1 MTNRDQWIQDR
12 CGKLTASEIYKIMG
26 KGKTK
31 DQYFGQVAESYMLQ
45 KVGEILTLEPNN
57 GGRVNISSLEWGNH
71 YESEAATK
79 FQERYDL
86 LSLQYFGVS
95 NPKFY
100 SYNEYCGGSP
110 DGVFEAASGDA
121 GIIEIKCP
129 YNSTEHVKHLLVT
142 DASALLDIAP
152 EYYWQMIA
160 NMLFT
165 ETRIGYFISYDP
177 RMALERLQLHVV
189 PIEPIEGHIELL
201 KERIAEASKWILTNV
216 NILNETIDT
225 EHYSPDNRIV

>member
-110 DGVFEAASGDA
+110 DGVFESVTGEQ

-129 YNSTEHVKHLLVT
+129 YNSAEQIRHFGIT
-142 DASALLDIAP
+142 DSHSLQSVAP
-152 EYYWQMIA
+152 EYYWQMVA

-177 RMALERLQLHVV
+177 RMVFDKHKLHVV
-189 PIEPIEGHIELL
+189 PIEPIVGDMDIL
-201 KERIAEASKWILTNV
+201 KERISEASKWILYLVNKLNTN
-216 NILNETIDT
+216 E
-225 EHYSPDNRIV
+225 